1 MVPAK
6 KRVLLSF
13 TVFAMF
19 FGAGNL
25 IFPPFLAYQAGGNV
39 LTAFIGFASTAIGL
53 PVLSLIAIGR
63 IGSSEKLA
71 SRVHPAFGI
80 AFTVAIYL
88 AIGPCL
94 AIPRTASTSFEM
106 VANAMTQSAPW
117 LSIPYSIIFFALSAV
132 LALNPEKL
140 TKRLGRILS
149 PILVTLIIILFT
161 GSLIL
166 FQNSIPEAAAPY
178 DTHPFSTGFQ
188 EGYQTMDALA
198 GLVFGIVLALNIKG
212 LGVQDKDVTKE
223 SIIASIGGGIL
234 LLAVYSM
241 IVFVGLSSASYINDA
256 TNGAQV
262 LSAAAA
268 MISDKYGRTILAII
282 FVIACFNTSVSLLSS
297 CGEYFHTT
305 IPRISRKGW
314 IAVFAAVSCII
325 SNIGLNAIISI
336 SSPVLT
342 LLYPAAIVLIALS
355 FIPDA
360 DSLRWT
366 HRLSVALALI
376 TSLLSITGVFPS
388 PFIWII
394 PAIIGGFI
402 GFLLDRNRKKRKQI
416 HQ

>member
-71 SRVHPAFGI
+71 SRVHPSFGI

-117 LSIPYSIIFFALSAV
+117 LSIPYSIIFFAFSAV

-149 PILVTLIIILFT
+149 PVLVSLIIILFT

-212 LGVQDKDVTKE
+212 LGVQDDDVTKE

-241 IVFVGLSSASYINDA
+241 IVFVGLSSASYITDA
-256 TNGAQV
+256 ANGAQV

-268 MISDKYGRTILAII
+268 MISDKYGRTVLAII

-314 IAVFAAVSCII
+314 IAIFAAVSCII

-394 PAIIGGFI
+394 PAASGGFI
-402 GFLLDRNRKKRKQI
+402 GFLLDRNGKKRKL
-416 HQ
+416 